1 VNEYEQTLLMLRGTV
16 ASLPK
21 ETQDKIQGAYDRIR
35 AMEAESDQG
44 VVILAV
50 ALIGAEEAAK

>member
-1 VNEYEQTLLMLRGTV
+1 MLRGTV